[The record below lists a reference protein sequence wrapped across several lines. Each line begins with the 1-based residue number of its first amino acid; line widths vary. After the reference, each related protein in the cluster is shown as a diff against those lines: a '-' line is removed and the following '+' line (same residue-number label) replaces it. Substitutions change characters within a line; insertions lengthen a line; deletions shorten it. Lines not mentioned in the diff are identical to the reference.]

1 MIKQR
6 ALLKERPLR
15 LCLLSDLE
23 VYGGI
28 ALLVDAELVVLTGE
42 HGVKQYAH
50 YGGYGKA
57 GEAYAADPDGAR
69 LYVIPMASTIIRA
82 AIMTLRLLVKS
93 TLFSTTLRTPTAE
106 IMP

>member
-1 MIKQR
+1 M
-6 ALLKERPLR
+6 R

-69 LYVIPMASTIIRA
+69 LAVSDSM
-82 AIMTLRLLVKS
+82 MTLRLLVKS